1 MTARRRPENSLSN
14 RASHD
19 RPAHTVDM
27 VFSSRLRWAVPAV
40 VVTLAAT
47 GALVGA
53 SASAAPTDLAPRT
66 AQQLLTDLASA
77 APQPLSGTVT
87 ETADLG
93 LPALPASASGTLGPL
108 TLATGTNTLRVATDG
123 ADASRVALVGRL
135 AEYDVVRNGA
145 EVWTYSSEKN
155 EATHITLPDRPT
167 TATAP
172 LGVPTTPAEA
182 ATQVLAAIDPTT
194 EVGVADAVVV
204 ADRPARQLVLT
215 PRSAGTLVGSV
226 RIAVDAATSVPLRVQ
241 VFARGA
247 ATPALEVGFTDVSLT
262 APDAAQLTFTPPA
275 GATVTERRAPAGT
288 DRPTGSAPTDPAT
301 PTVLGTGWGA
311 ITVLTGVDPAALN
324 GTAGGASTQLL
335 DSLTTRVPQGRLLST
350 ALVSVLLTDDGRV
363 LEGSVPP
370 AALQAAA

>member
-1 MTARRRPENSLSN
+1 MLI
-14 RASHD
+14 SH
-19 RPAHTVDM
+19 
-27 VFSSRLRWAVPAV
+27 RLRWAVPV
-40 VVTLAAT
+40 VVALAAT
-47 GALVGA
+47 GAVVGA
-53 SASAAPTDLAPRT
+53 SASAAPSDLAPRT

-87 ETADLG
+87 ATADLG

-145 EVWTYSSEKN
+145 EVWTYSSERN
-155 EATHITLPDRPT
+155 EATHTTLPDRPET
-167 TATAP
+167 SKAP
-172 LGVPTTPAEA
+172 LGMPTTPAEA

-194 EVGVADAVVV
+194 EVGITDAVVV

-215 PRSAGTLVGSV
+215 PRSDGTLVGGV

-247 ATPALEVGFTDVSLT
+247 ATPALEVGFTDVGLT

-275 GATVTERRAPAGT
+275 GATVTEQQVPSPAA
-288 DRPTGSAPTDPAT
+288 RPAT
-301 PTVLGTGWGA
+301 GPGVSKPEPTVLGTGWGA
-311 ITVLTGVDPAALN
+311 ITVLDGVDAAALT
-324 GTAGGASTQLL
+324 GSAGGASTQLL
-335 DSLTTRVPQGRLLST
+335 DSLTTQVPQGRLLST
-350 ALVSVLLTDDGRV
+350 ALISVLLTDDGRV
-363 LEGSVPP
+363 LVGSVPP